1 MISGFCSSDVVEAAQ
16 ADMIFEASS
25 DLRIH
30 LMKQFLET
38 DEAKKV
44 ANCTVVVTKHLFST
58 VCDIPE
64 KKKKGCGRPSSV
76 IYVHCIIDVIK
87 TEGHGSRIHWQL
99 NWGARMED

>member
-1 MISGFCSSDVVEAAQ
+1 MKIALTKWLINDLSGFCPSDVVEAAQ

-25 DLRIH
+25 DLRMH

-64 KKKKGCGRPSSV
+64 KKRDAKVVIAPPVSSTF
-76 IYVHCIIDVIK
+76 I
-87 TEGHGSRIHWQL
+87 
-99 NWGARMED
+99 A